1 MNQRGRENL
10 RMWLLGAA
18 AIGVPSALGLFGT
31 EQIAFGDG
39 KISLLQNSK
48 KATIKTAAAKPA
60 TSVATEPPRLLPVPD
75 ANSFQIQT
83 VSDSQVLAAN
93 GRGDKSEVMKQL
105 ELLYEKDGKEMPELQ
120 SMQPVPTGGTPPEV
134 SGVTRPGVPA
144 QQTAPVN
151 SGVSQ
156 PRMQM
161 PQTKNGV
168 GNQAMPSGTPTG
180 VMPARPLPPVAS
192 APPSKNLVTGFFKKL
207 IPGNKDAKTTA
218 APQNYQPNVAPM
230 PPNSRSQPRAAE
242 YTPAKVYAAPTP
254 APSAYSLTP
263 LGQTPATPVSGSASN
278 PQQPGL
284 LPGRSTSAF
293 MAPLPRRDATDIFDL
308 PPSPLVESN
317 ATVPSLAA
325 PLSVSLPPL
334 LSQTVSTATELLP
347 LAAEITEQPSAL
359 PTTSIKSV
367 DPDNPFT
374 EMSEAEADR
383 SDGADP
389 FTGLTLDEDSPQG
402 VTANRNAGTSPSNA
416 PPEAAAIDDPFAEEL
431 RKLGILPPIENAPA
445 SEQSAPKLAMPSPE
459 PSAADAPSLSPPSL
473 DGIEDEATREK
484 ISKIRERGGMKG
496 LKGFCPVTL
505 HDERELVDAKPDHH
519 ATHRGQKFHFASVE
533 AMSKFVEEPSRYA
546 PAAYGADVVALTRD
560 KDVIEGSLDFAAW
573 FKGRLYLFGSQEA
586 HDTFVTNPVQFATPA
601 GIE

>member
-31 EQIAFGDG
+31 EQIALGDG
-39 KISLLQNSK
+39 KISLLLSNK

-60 TSVATEPPRLLPVPD
+60 ISVATEPPRLLPVPD
-75 ANSFQIQT
+75 GNSFQIQT

-120 SMQPVPTGGTPPEV
+120 SMQPMPTGGTPPEV
-134 SGVTRPGVPA
+134 SGVTRPSVPS

-161 PQTKNGV
+161 PQAKYGS
-168 GNQAMPSGTPTG
+168 GKQAMPSGSPTG
-180 VMPARPLPPVAS
+180 VIPASPPPPVAP
-192 APPSKNLVTGFFKKL
+192 APTPSKNPVTGFFKKL

-218 APQNYQPNVAPM
+218 APQNYQPNVAPT
-230 PPNSRSQPRAAE
+230 PPNTRPQPRAAE
-242 YTPAKVYAAPTP
+242 YTPAQVFAEPTP

-263 LGQTPATPVSGSASN
+263 LSQAPATPVSGTTSN

-284 LPGRSTSAF
+284 LPGRSTSALNT
-293 MAPLPRRDATDIFDL
+293 APRPASAFFGL
-308 PPSPLVESN
+308 PPSPLEVSN
-317 ATVPSLAA
+317 ATAPSLAA
-325 PLSVSLPPL
+325 PTSVSLPPL
-334 LSQTVSTATELLP
+334 LPQPVSTATELPP
-347 LAAEITEQPSAL
+347 LTAENAEQSLTL
-359 PTTSIKSV
+359 PTAPTKSV
-367 DPDNPFT
+367 DADNPFT
-374 EMSEAEADR
+374 EMSEAEADS

-389 FTGLTLDEDSPQG
+389 FTGLTLDEDNSPG
-402 VTANRNAGTSPSNA
+402 
-416 PPEAAAIDDPFAEEL
+416 AAANKNTGASPKNGPTEAGAADDPFAEEL
-431 RKLGILPPIENAPA
+431 RKLGILPPLEKGPT
-445 SEQSAPKLAMPSPE
+445 SEQSSSKLAMPLQE
-459 PSAADAPSLSPPSL
+459 PSAADSPLLSLPSL

-533 AMSKFVEEPSRYA
+533 AMSKFAEEPSRYA

-560 KDVIEGSLDFAAW
+560 KDVVEGSLDFAAW

-586 HDTFVTNPVQFATPA
+586 HDTFVANPVQFATPA

>member
-10 RMWLLGAA
+10 RMWWLGVA
-18 AIGVPSALGLFGT
+18 AIGVPTALGLFGT
-31 EQIAFGDG
+31 EQRVFGDG
-39 KISLLQNSK
+39 KLSLLPTSK
-48 KATIKTAAAKPA
+48 KATIKTAAAV
-60 TSVATEPPRLLPVPD
+60 VAEPPRLLPVPD
-75 ANSFQIQT
+75 ANSSKIQT

-144 QQTAPVN
+144 QQAAPVN

-156 PRMQM
+156 PRMQL
-161 PQTKNGV
+161 PNAKNGTV
-168 GNQAMPSGTPTG
+168 NQSMPGGIPTG
-180 VMPARPLPPVAS
+180 VMPARPLPSPS
-192 APPSKNLVTGFFKKL
+192 TPPSKGGVSGFFKKL
-207 IPGNKDAKTTA
+207 IPGNKDTKTTA
-218 APQNYQPNVAPM
+218 APQNYQPNVAPT
-230 PPNSRSQPRAAE
+230 PPNSKSQPRQPE
-242 YTPAKVYAAPTP
+242 YTPAQVNSRPT
-254 APSAYSLTP
+254 ATPSAYSLTP
-263 LGQTPATPVSGSASN
+263 FGQNPTTPVNAPALN
-278 PQQPGL
+278 PQQPEL
-284 LPGRSTSAF
+284 LPSRTSAELPG
-293 MAPLPRRDATDIFDL
+293 ASPRREATNIFDL
-308 PPSPLVESN
+308 PPSPLAESD
-317 ATVPSLAA
+317 AAAPRLAA
-325 PLSVSLPPL
+325 PVSVSLPPL
-334 LSQTVSTATELLP
+334 LSQPASTATELPP
-347 LAAEITEQPSAL
+347 LAAEIAEQTSAL
-359 PTTSIKSV
+359 PTASTKSV

-383 SDGADP
+383 TDGADP
-389 FTGLTLDEDSPQG
+389 FTGLTLDEDNPQG
-402 VTANRNAGTSPSNA
+402 ATANRNAGTSPSNVS
-416 PPEAAAIDDPFAEEL
+416 PEAGAADDPFAEEL
-431 RKLGILPPIENAPA
+431 RKLGILPPIKKIPT
-445 SEQSAPKLAMPSPE
+445 SEQSSPKLAMPSQE
-459 PSAADAPSLSPPSL
+459 PSAADAPSLSLPSL
-473 DGIEDEATREK
+473 DGIEDAATREK

-560 KDVIEGSLDFAAW
+560 KDVVEGSLDFAAW

-586 HDTFVTNPVQFATPA
+586 HDTFVANPVQFATPA

>member
-1 MNQRGRENL
+1 
-10 RMWLLGAA
+10 
-18 AIGVPSALGLFGT
+18 
-31 EQIAFGDG
+31 
-39 KISLLQNSK
+39 
-48 KATIKTAAAKPA
+48 
-60 TSVATEPPRLLPVPD
+60 
-75 ANSFQIQT
+75 
-83 VSDSQVLAAN
+83 
-93 GRGDKSEVMKQL
+93 MKQL

-156 PRMQM
+156 SRMQM
-161 PQTKNGV
+161 PQTKYGT
-168 GNQAMPSGTPTG
+168 GNQAVPGGSPTG
-180 VMPARPLPPVAS
+180 VMPARPLSPPPVAP
-192 APPSKNLVTGFFKKL
+192 APPPSKNSVTGFFKKL

-242 YTPAKVYAAPTP
+242 YTPANVNAAPTP

-263 LGQTPATPVSGSASN
+263 LGQTPATPVSGSTSS

-293 MAPLPRRDATDIFDL
+293 TAPLPRREATDIFDL
-308 PPSPLVESN
+308 PPSPLDESN

-325 PLSVSLPPL
+325 PTSVSLPPL
-334 LSQTVSTATELLP
+334 LSLPVSTSTELP
-347 LAAEITEQPSAL
+347 SLAAETTEQTATL
-359 PTTSIKSV
+359 PTAPTKNV
-367 DPDNPFT
+367 DADNPFT
-374 EMSEAEADR
+374 EMSEAEADS

-389 FTGLTLDEDSPQG
+389 FTGLTFDDDNSQG
-402 VTANRNAGTSPSNA
+402 AAANKNAGASPKNG
-416 PPEAAAIDDPFAEEL
+416 PPEAGAADDPFAEEL
-431 RKLGILPPIENAPA
+431 RKLGILPPLEKGPA
-445 SEQSAPKLAMPSPE
+445 SELSMPKLAMPSPE
-459 PSAADAPSLSPPSL
+459 PSAADSSSLSLPSL

-560 KDVIEGSLDFAAW
+560 KDVVEGSLDFAAW

>member
-31 EQIAFGDG
+31 EQIALGDG
-39 KISLLQNSK
+39 KFSLLPSSK
-48 KATIKTAAAKPA
+48 KATIKTAAA
-60 TSVATEPPRLLPVPD
+60 VATEPPRLLPVPD

-83 VSDSQVLAAN
+83 VSDSQVLAAS
-93 GRGDKSEVMKQL
+93 GKGDKSEVMKQL

-134 SGVTRPGVPA
+134 SGVTRPGVPS

-168 GNQAMPSGTPTG
+168 GNQVMPSGTPTG

-192 APPSKNLVTGFFKKL
+192 APPSKNPVTGFFKKL
-207 IPGNKDAKTTA
+207 IPRNKDAKTTA

-242 YTPAKVYAAPTP
+242 YTPAQVYAEPTP
-254 APSAYSLTP
+254 VPSTYSLTP
-263 LGQTPATPVSGSASN
+263 LGQTPATPVSGSASS

-293 MAPLPRRDATDIFDL
+293 TAPLPRHDATDIFDL
-308 PPSPLVESN
+308 PPSPLDESN

-325 PLSVSLPPL
+325 PTSVSLPPL
-334 LSQTVSTATELLP
+334 LSQPVSTSTELP
-347 LAAEITEQPSAL
+347 SLAAETTEQTATL
-359 PTTSIKSV
+359 PKAPTKSV
-367 DPDNPFT
+367 DADNPFT
-374 EMSEAEADR
+374 EMSEAEADS

-389 FTGLTLDEDSPQG
+389 FTGLTLDEDNSQGAAANKNVGASPKNG
-402 VTANRNAGTSPSNA
+402 
-416 PPEAAAIDDPFAEEL
+416 PPEAGATDDPFAEEL
-431 RKLGILPPIENAPA
+431 RKLGILPPLEKGPA
-445 SEQSAPKLAMPSPE
+445 SELSMPKLAMPSPE
-459 PSAADAPSLSPPSL
+459 PSAADSSALSLPSL
-473 DGIEDEATREK
+473 DGIEDAATREK

-505 HDERELVDAKPDHH
+505 HDERELVDAKPDYH

-560 KDVIEGSLDFAAW
+560 KDVVEGSLDFAAW

-586 HDTFVTNPVQFATPA
+586 HDTFVANPVQFATPA